1 MKRRILFAVLSVL
14 LVVSTLLAPVSA
26 LAASKKKSVPIMQ
39 VTVDGARATIAPHA
53 VLPL

>member
-26 LAASKKKSVPIMQ
+26 LAARGEGPE
-39 VTVDGARATIAPHA
+39 RRRPH
-53 VLPL
+53 LL